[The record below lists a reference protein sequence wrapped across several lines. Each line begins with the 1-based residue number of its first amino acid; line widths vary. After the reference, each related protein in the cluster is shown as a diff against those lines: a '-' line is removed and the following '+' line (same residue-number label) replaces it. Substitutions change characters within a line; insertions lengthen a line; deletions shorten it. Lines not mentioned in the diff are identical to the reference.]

1 MHLENSYFDVSKYF
15 INFLSLS
22 YDADESSDE
31 ELVQEYGH
39 VTMQLLELMHLLF
52 SRAMGIQT
60 AWERDTEQLWDTA
73 WCPVLQVGNFCH
85 GAN

>member
-1 MHLENSYFDVSKYF
+1 MSSF
-15 INFLSLS
+15 S

-60 AWERDTEQLWDTA
+60 AWEKDTEQLWDMA
-73 WCPVLQVGNFCH
+73 WCPVLQVGKLSWC
-85 GAN
+85 

>member
-1 MHLENSYFDVSKYF
+1 MSSF
-15 INFLSLS
+15 S

-60 AWERDTEQLWDTA
+60 AWEKDTEQLWDIA
-73 WCPVLQVGNFCH
+73 WCPVLQVGKLSWC
-85 GAN
+85 

>member
-1 MHLENSYFDVSKYF
+1 MHVFCRCNNL
-15 INFLSLS
+15 LSPS

-31 ELVQEYGH
+31 ELVQEYGL

-60 AWERDTEQLWDTA
+60 AWERDTQQLWDMA
-73 WCPVLQVGNFCH
+73 WCPVLQVGDCR
-85 GAN
+85 GAKLNNCQLS